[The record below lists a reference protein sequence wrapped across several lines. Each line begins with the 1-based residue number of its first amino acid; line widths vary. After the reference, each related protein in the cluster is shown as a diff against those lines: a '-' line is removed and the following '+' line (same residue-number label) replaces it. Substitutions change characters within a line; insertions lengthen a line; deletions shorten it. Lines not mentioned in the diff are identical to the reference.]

1 MRRLVFIF
9 AAYLLCACS
18 ADKKA
23 DYSDV
28 HDISD
33 LKGHSVAVSMGS
45 SYDLMLSEMGGVNLV
60 RLGVSELLLAVES
73 GRAEFCIMDQ
83 IQAGMLN
90 LADRGLEIRIRDILK
105 GTAAAGFN
113 KADTQL
119 QAEFNAYLRNLKESG
134 EYDRW
139 SERWMSRPDSMA
151 DEALLLTRK
160 TAGSGSR
167 ILKVGITINYPYIFY
182 KEGGLTGME
191 LDLMNRFCLYSGY
204 GTDFQVTD
212 FSALIPALNSRKIDV
227 IVSHMRVTEERA
239 QKVLFS
245 DPYLQGGGAAVCR
258 TSKTVSAKLL
268 KGPWDRL
275 KSSWRRNLVEEKRWK
290 LLASGLLVTLEISLY
305 SILAAIVAGVI
316 MCRLR
321 MGRSKS
327 IRKTASAFIG
337 LVRGIP
343 LLVILMIMF
352 YVVFASA
359 SVTALTVTV
368 VSFGIYYGAYFGEV
382 FRMGMESV
390 DRGQWEA
397 GLALGLGNFRTFSK
411 IILPQALTRI
421 IPVFKGEVITL
432 IKTTS
437 VVGYVAVMD
446 LTKASDILR
455 STTLDALFP
464 LLLVTLVYIV
474 LSQLTGWGLDALDR
488 RFTPKNRKS

>member
-1 MRRLVFIF
+1 MRRLLLIL
-9 AAYLLCACS
+9 AAYLACSCS
-18 ADKKA
+18 ADKRT

-28 HDISD
+28 HDVSD
-33 LKGHSVAVSMGS
+33 LKGHSVAVAMGS
-45 SYDLMLSEMGGVNLV
+45 SYDLMLSEMEGVNLV
-60 RLGVSELLLAVES
+60 HLGVSELLLAVES

-83 IQAGMLN
+83 IQAVMLN
-90 LADRGLEIRIRDILK
+90 LADRGLEIKVRDILK

-113 KADTQL
+113 KSDTLL
-119 QAEFNAYLRNLKESG
+119 QAEFNAYLRNLKETG
-134 EYDRW
+134 EYERW
-139 SERWMSRPDSMA
+139 YELWMSRPDSMA
-151 DEALLLTRK
+151 DVSMLLARR

-167 ILKVGITINYPYIFY
+167 VLKVGITITYPYIFY

-191 LDLMNRFCLYSGY
+191 LDLLNRFCLNAGY

-239 QKVLFS
+239 RKVLFS
-245 DPYLQGGGAAVCR
+245 DPYLKGGGAAVCR
-258 TSKTVSAKLL
+258 SAKNLPDVAQ
-268 KGPWDRL
+268 KGLWNRFRN
-275 KSSWRRNLVEEKRWK
+275 SWRRNLVEEKRWK
-290 LLASGLLVTLEISLY
+290 LLASGLLVTLEISVF
-305 SILAAIVAGVI
+305 SILAGILAGI
-316 MCRLR
+316 LLCRLR
-321 MGRSKS
+321 MGRSEWA
-327 IRKTASAFIG
+327 RRTASAFIG

-368 VSFGIYYGAYFGEV
+368 ISFGIYYGAYFGEV

-390 DRGQWEA
+390 ERGQWEA
-397 GLALGLGNFRTFSK
+397 GFALGLKKFQTFTK

-437 VVGYVAVMD
+437 VVGYVAVID

-464 LLLVTLVYIV
+464 LLLVTVVYIV
-474 LSQLTGWGLDALDR
+474 LSQLTGWGLDVLDR
-488 RFTPKNRKS
+488 HFTPKNRES

>member
-9 AAYLLCACS
+9 AVYLLCACS

-45 SYDLMLSEMGGVNLV
+45 SYDLMLSDMGGVELV
-60 RLGVSELLLAVES
+60 HLGVSELLLAVET

-90 LADRGLEIRIRDILK
+90 LADRGLEIKIRDILK

-113 KADTQL
+113 KSDTLL
-119 QAEFNAYLRNLKESG
+119 QAEFNAYLRNLKETG

-151 DEALLLTRK
+151 DEALLLTRQ
-160 TAGSGSR
+160 TAGAGNR
-167 ILKVGITINYPYIFY
+167 VLKVGITINYPYIFY

-191 LDLMNRFCLYSGY
+191 LDLMNRFCLYAGY

-239 QKVLFS
+239 RKVLFS

-258 TSKTVSAKLL
+258 SAKSVSAKLR

-316 MCRLR
+316 LCRL
-321 MGRSKS
+321 
-327 IRKTASAFIG
+327 
-337 LVRGIP
+337 
-343 LLVILMIMF
+343 LMIMF
-352 YVVFASA
+352 YVVFASV

-368 VSFGIYYGAYFGEV
+368 MSFGIYYGAYFSEV

-397 GLALGLGNFRTFSK
+397 GLALGLGKFQTFLK
-411 IILPQALTRI
+411 VILPQALIRI

-437 VVGYVAVMD
+437 VVGYVAVID

-488 RFTPKNRKS
+488 RFTPKNRQS